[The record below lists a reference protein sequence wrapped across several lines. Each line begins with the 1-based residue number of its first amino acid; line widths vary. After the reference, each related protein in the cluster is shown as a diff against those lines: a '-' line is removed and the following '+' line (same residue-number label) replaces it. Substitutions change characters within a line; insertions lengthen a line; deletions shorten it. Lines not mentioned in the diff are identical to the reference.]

1 MQSVAVF
8 CGSSAGSDP
17 RFADAARLVGTHLAR
32 TNRTL
37 IYGGGSVGLMGLCAD
52 AALAAGGQVIG
63 VIPRAMVEAERGH
76 KGLTELHIVDTM
88 HQRKALMAD
97 RATAF
102 VALPGGF
109 GTFDELFE
117 IVTWAQLGYHPK
129 PIGLLNVAGFY
140 SPLVDFLN
148 RVVDAGFIQPRF
160 RAMVNIDDRFE
171 SLLENMSRY
180 QPPTGA
186 GFARPSER

>member
-1 MQSVAVF
+1 MHSVAVF

-37 IYGGGSVGLMGLCAD
+37 IYGGGSVGLMGICAD

-160 RAMVNIDDRFE
+160 RAMVNIDENFE
-171 SLLENMSRY
+171 RLLETMSRY